1 MVELIGKQ
9 AGSEE
14 LSRFLGEFRRALMMH
29 RKARL
34 ALMFRLHFPV
44 SDAQPYVGYDTPES
58 MDFRSWLSAPPPA
71 AVRTDAMYQRLVAAQ
86 EQLIHAGAEALAAA
100 HGDRLQPATVA
111 DFLQA
116 VHQFER
122 VADRLASWV
131 TASMTDVDELTGLLN
146 RTAME
151 RDLAREQAQL
161 LRTGGKVTVAMV
173 DADHFKQVNDDHGH
187 AFGDHVLQTLAERFV
202 ESLRPR
208 DQVYRYGGEEFLL
221 LLPDTPLDKA
231 APVLERLRLRAA
243 EDNISDGKTVVN
255 LTVSVGATAVKPDE
269 NIHAA
274 IDRADAALYRAKEAG
289 RNRVELDTEAE

>member
-14 LSRFLGEFRRALMMH
+14 LSHFLGEFRRALMMH
-29 RKARL
+29 RKSRL
-34 ALMFRLHFPV
+34 ALMFRLHFTD
-44 SDAQPYVGYDTPES
+44 SDAQPYAGFDAPES
-58 MDFRSWLSAPPPA
+58 MDFRSWLSTPPPA
-71 AVRTDAMYQRLVAAQ
+71 AVRSDAMYQRLVAAQ
-86 EQLIHAGAEALAAA
+86 VQLIHAGAKALAAV
-100 HGDRLQPATVA
+100 HGDCLQPATVA
-111 DFLQA
+111 SFLQA

-151 RDLAREQAQL
+151 RDLVREQAQL
-161 LRTGGKVTVAMV
+161 VRTGGTATVAMV
-173 DADHFKQVNDDHGH
+173 DADHFKQVNDQHGH

-221 LLPDTPLDKA
+221 LLTDTPLDKA

-243 EDNISDGKTVVN
+243 EDDISDGKTAIN
-255 LTVSVGATAVKPDE
+255 ITVSVGATAVKSDE
-269 NIHAA
+269 DIHAA
-274 IDRADAALYRAKEAG
+274 IDRADAALYQAKQAG
-289 RNRVELDTEAE
+289 RNRVVLDTMKG